1 VTLGLLGALV
11 TAVAYGVATV
21 LQSVASR
28 RVAVVDGFDPR
39 LLVRLSRSMPYLIG
53 LALDGVGFLAGVL
66 ALRTLPLFLVQAAI
80 ASSVGVTAL
89 VAAHWLRVRLGHR
102 EVAALWALG
111 AGLVLL
117 AVSARPEAATAL
129 AAAGQWAVLAGLLPL
144 LLLIVV
150 AGRWS
155 PARAGVALAAAAGL
169 GFGGV
174 GIAARALEVP
184 AVRWHLVASPLL
196 WALAG
201 YGVVAIYCYAA
212 ALQRGRVTVVAAIT
226 FGVETVV
233 PALIGLA
240 LLGDRA
246 RPGFGPVAA
255 SGFVVTVGAALALA
269 RLAELPDAAPGAAK

>member
-1 VTLGLLGALV
+1 MTLGLIGAML
-11 TAVAYGVATV
+11 TALAYGVATV

-28 RVAVVDGFDPR
+28 RVAVVEGFDPR
-39 LLVRLSRSMPYLIG
+39 LLVRLSSSAPYLIG
-53 LALDGVGFLAGVL
+53 LALDGVGFLASVL

-89 VAAHWLRVRLGHR
+89 VAARWLRVSLDRR

-129 AAAGQWAVLAGLLPL
+129 AAPGQWAVLAGLLPL

-155 PARAGVALAAAAGL
+155 PASAGAALAAAAGL

-184 AVRWHLVASPLL
+184 AVRWHVAASPLL

-201 YGVVAIYCYAA
+201 YGLVAI
-212 ALQRGRVTVVAAIT
+212 
-226 FGVETVV
+226 
-233 PALIGLA
+233 
-240 LLGDRA
+240 
-246 RPGFGPVAA
+246 
-255 SGFVVTVGAALALA
+255 
-269 RLAELPDAAPGAAK
+269 